1 MASTSN
7 ESNESSEGY
16 HDQIVQY
23 LLQKAI
29 LRNVKFELNLD
40 HTQAGNFNG
49 CSLFLEES
57 KKWYFV
63 QASSG
68 SNPSKRLTEDVLFPV
83 KDHERT
89 NGEFSL
95 FRVFRSYCDIE
106 DYWNQAE
113 GEKKF
118 VLLTN
123 KELNHSDVSECT
135 EMDEIFKMSDSSK
148 FHTLNITNA
157 TLRQFATFTN
167 REFEM
172 IRKAIV
178 ALFIDGEMNQI
189 LKEYKTPL
197 VPLFSLRYGKV
208 KFAENFSEFNKD
220 PRLRK
225 LFNLLKEDFA
235 KIETDIATVSV
246 ERTNMEDF
254 LTISSR
260 NLVLPPMV
268 DRATV
273 KQFFDS
279 LVIGSAQ
286 PSGQDLLAE
295 TINEWRLWMLSWI
308 KREDFELLTKH
319 QLEQPC
325 VSFKKA
331 FEEWESGTVAARGRK
346 CLNLEDGM
354 RFLKY
359 VEFEL
364 DYSLWNCTKK
374 ASEELSKIE
383 QQFIRRRIVYNY
395 QRFHSSGEQYL
406 YLKDTELIDRLYS
419 TFNDEKVF
427 ALEAEL
433 GMGKTTL
440 WRYLAFYGQ
449 NMYPDC
455 AVFLIHLN
463 KLSKTFATDGTEMED
478 FFKCSDK
485 RLSGG
490 ILKDDSR
497 KKFLFLDA
505 FDELSDANR
514 DKVINI
520 VKSFLARNKTKVF
533 LNYRPILPKIV
544 EHNFNL
550 KAMKL
555 EDFNAVEQIEFL
567 RKVWNISEINNSK
580 FEVFTNHA
588 LNKLQ
593 QDIKPRFVE
602 IVELPLILKML
613 GEWYS
618 ESIKMFLSECIN
630 TIETNEILS
639 EVNLFKRYVENSIK
653 TAINSIETV
662 KNSTDSNMET
672 IANEYQRNY
681 QLLSLHKMLPDD
693 LLSELIEMNPDLVEN
708 KTKIVTEIL
717 SKQKDSNVVEVSD
730 GNPLFTHSAY
740 CSYLCARFLYEN
752 AEKLKISNNSAFE
765 ESNVAVNSY
774 ANSSF
779 VSFLETLVKPD
790 DVQTSDESFNVYV
803 HYKYL
808 IDICKNEAKNTTKS
822 CKEKLVDFF
831 QNHTLVRVCFF
842 SMLESEPNK
851 GLLEFVSKLG
861 ERSEFWACEGDC
873 VNVLNY
879 LKNVFN
885 YDKTRSHI
893 YEQPMLHVAVK
904 HNSRKVLEILCD
916 SKVNLEYRDH
926 FGHKPLELACYYGHF
941 EMVKALLSRG
951 VKPAD
956 FYSRKQ
962 NTILHYAAEHGSVE
976 IVQYLNVRC
985 ARIDVENNLG
995 ETPLF
1000 LAVRNNHLAV
1010 AELLLK
1016 TGANISHKDHYSA
1029 HILHAAAKSG
1039 NVNMVKLIL
1048 DSASKQHLDIA
1059 LFIECSDDA
1068 KRTPLHV
1075 AVQCDFQDVVAFLVS
1090 SKANVNAIDKNGDSA
1105 LHVASKYGRLE
1116 LVRFL
1121 IESKANPNLINS
1133 SKQTPLYVA
1142 IMSGHLDVVKCLS
1155 NISLDI
1161 LRINHN
1167 KKSVL
1172 DAAVKSGNVELAKYL
1187 MKQFSDA
1194 SNSAILCA
1202 AEKKQTEIFKVLL
1215 AHGADPSTRDSVTGE
1230 KDGKYELDTSGTNI
1244 VFKTLGG
1251 KIRERLFYVRG
1262 RSNSDESSTSN

>member
-95 FRVFRSYCDIE
+95 FRIFRSYCDIE
-106 DYWNQAE
+106 DYWSQGE

-135 EMDEIFKMSDSSK
+135 EMGEIFKMSDSSK
-148 FHTLNITNA
+148 FHTLNTTNA

-433 GMGKTTL
+433 
-440 WRYLAFYGQ
+440 
-449 NMYPDC
+449 
-455 AVFLIHLN
+455 
-463 KLSKTFATDGTEMED
+463 
-478 FFKCSDK
+478 
-485 RLSGG
+485 
-490 ILKDDSR
+490 
-497 KKFLFLDA
+497 
-505 FDELSDANR
+505 
-514 DKVINI
+514 
-520 VKSFLARNKTKVF
+520 
-533 LNYRPILPKIV
+533 
-544 EHNFNL
+544 
-550 KAMKL
+550 
-555 EDFNAVEQIEFL
+555 
-567 RKVWNISEINNSK
+567 
-580 FEVFTNHA
+580 
-588 LNKLQ
+588 
-593 QDIKPRFVE
+593 
-602 IVELPLILKML
+602 
-613 GEWYS
+613 
-618 ESIKMFLSECIN
+618 
-630 TIETNEILS
+630 
-639 EVNLFKRYVENSIK
+639 
-653 TAINSIETV
+653 
-662 KNSTDSNMET
+662 
-672 IANEYQRNY
+672 
-681 QLLSLHKMLPDD
+681 
-693 LLSELIEMNPDLVEN
+693 
-708 KTKIVTEIL
+708 
-717 SKQKDSNVVEVSD
+717 
-730 GNPLFTHSAY
+730 
-740 CSYLCARFLYEN
+740 
-752 AEKLKISNNSAFE
+752 
-765 ESNVAVNSY
+765 
-774 ANSSF
+774 
-779 VSFLETLVKPD
+779 
-790 DVQTSDESFNVYV
+790 
-803 HYKYL
+803 
-808 IDICKNEAKNTTKS
+808 
-822 CKEKLVDFF
+822 
-831 QNHTLVRVCFF
+831 
-842 SMLESEPNK
+842 EPNK

-1172 DAAVKSGNVELAKYL
+1172 DAAVKSGNVELVKYL